1 MTSADR
7 SGGPAVAPAREAL
20 LYERESDGGVT
31 TLVILEHN
39 DSDAERAALA
49 GWLASVD
56 RAGPCPGTSPRSR
69 RRTG

>member
-7 SGGPAVAPAREAL
+7 SGGPAVPLARGAL

-31 TLVILEHN
+31 TLVILERN
-39 DSDAERAALA
+39 DSDAELA
-49 GWLASVD
+49 VLADWLASVD
-56 RAGPCPGTSPRSR
+56 QACPCPGTSPRSP